1 MVSGKPYI
9 SAYKAMMKACTKP
22 APVQSCQLR
31 GATMVHETDVG
42 RLERLLPHV

>member
-1 MVSGKPYI
+1 M
-9 SAYKAMMKACTKP
+9 TKKRKR
-22 APVQSCQLR
+22 QLR